1 MQLPEHAPLYFTSE
15 HSLALLAL
23 LPDNPTQADWRDAA
37 RQLGPKGWALRIAAR
52 ALIDATDAGSVPAL
66 KRIELLAAIKAA
78 L

>member
-23 LPDNPTQADWRDAA
+23 LPDNPTQADWRNAA
-37 RQLGPKGWALRIAAR
+37 RQLDKGWALRIAAR
-52 ALIDATDAGSVPAL
+52 ALIDATDASSMPAL